1 MLTILNIARQEEK
14 LFSQEIIRSIKPQ
27 LDALIDA
34 AEQEDAEE
42 HKFEGEVQKE
52 IQGSKIQPNTKQP
65 GNEFSS
71 VSLNDGLNP
80 MPMQDQGS
88 FVCYS
93 CRPSETR
100 ICLSCASLC
109 HKGHDISFSK

>member
-65 GNEFSS
+65 G
-71 VSLNDGLNP
+71 
-80 MPMQDQGS
+80 
-88 FVCYS
+88 
-93 CRPSETR
+93 RPPRAATTSTR
-100 ICLSCASLC
+100 SNHTNA
-109 HKGHDISFSK
+109 HTDAHISAHTNARISAHTNAHTSAHINRHTGPAGR